1 MTAFVDTS
9 AILAL
14 ADRDDRFHGAAAD
27 LWIQWTVER
36 PHVVTSNYVVLE
48 SIALMQSRLGMES
61 VRSFHRH
68 LLPVLQVEWI
78 SPDIHRRAIA
88 ALLAADRRRLSLVD
102 CTSFE
107 LMRELG
113 LRRVFAFDRHFSER
127 GLTRIP

>member
-27 LWIQWTVER
+27 LWIQWIIER
-36 PHVVTSNYVVLE
+36 PQIVTSNYVVLE
-48 SIALMQSRLGMES
+48 SIALMQSRLGMEA
-61 VRSFHRH
+61 VRTFHRE

-78 SPDIHRRAIA
+78 GPDIHRRAIT
-88 ALLAADRRRLSLVD
+88 ALLTANRRRLSLVD

-107 LMRELG
+107 LMRQ
-113 LRRVFAFDRHFSER
+113 LRIERVFSFDRHFSER
-127 GLTRIP
+127 GLTRVP